1 MIPTRRLA
9 MLAAALALV
18 AVALNFAF
26 PWGLLVINVPLV
38 ALALVDRHS
47 APDPDSV
54 VVDRT
59 APSILTLG
67 GNGCVTWTV
76 HNPLARPVRCDVSD
90 TLVDSLQPTLR
101 EFHLTV
107 PSSGTATAT
116 TTIEPL
122 RRGRFDFTEMTVRTY
137 GVLGLVARQRDRR
150 GASVNHTLRVMPPFR
165 AKQEA
170 ELRIRKARI
179 TEVGVRSAQGRGGGT
194 EFDQLREFTPDDEFR
209 RIDWAATARSP
220 RPIVRTYRA
229 ERNQNVALMLDTG
242 RVMAAKVQGVS
253 RFEHAI
259 DAALMLTYVA
269 TQLGD
274 RAGLITFG
282 EKVRTVVPLSAQRQQ
297 TQRVTEAL
305 YALEPELV
313 ESDFRAA
320 FSGAVAHFKR
330 RAMLVVFTDLN
341 LSSVIESI
349 MPVLPLVAR
358 RNVIVIAAIQDP
370 DVVAW
375 ASSSPATSE
384 EVYRQAAA
392 VAALDDR
399 RKAAQLVGKYGVKV
413 IDAPPGKIAHL
424 LADQYLELKASGTL

>member
-1 MIPTRRLA
+1 MIPTRRVA
-9 MLAAALALV
+9 MLAAALAVV

-26 PWGLLVINVPLV
+26 PWGLLVINVPLLV
-38 ALALVDRHS
+38 LALVDWQS
-47 APDPDSV
+47 APDPNSV
-54 VVDRT
+54 VIERV

-67 GNGCVTWTV
+67 SSDTITYTV
-76 HNPLARPVRCDVSD
+76 HNPVARVARFDVSD
-90 TLVDSLQPTLR
+90 TLVDSLQPSMR

-107 PSSGTATAT
+107 PSNGTAQATA
-116 TTIEPL
+116 TIEPL
-122 RRGRFDFTEMTVRTY
+122 RRGCFEFAEMTVRTY
-137 GVLGLVARQRDRR
+137 GVMGLVARQRDRR
-150 GASVNHTLRVMPPFR
+150 GPSVSHTLRVMPPFR
-165 AKQEA
+165 AKHEA

-194 EFDQLREFTPDDEFR
+194 EFDQLREFTADDEFR
-209 RIDWAATARSP
+209 RIDWSATARSP

-229 ERNQNVALMLDTG
+229 ERNQNVALMVDTG

-259 DAALMLTYVA
+259 DAALMLTYVS

-282 EKVRTVVPLSAQRQQ
+282 ERVRSVVPLSAQRQQ

-305 YALEPELV
+305 YSLEPELV

-341 LSSVIESI
+341 LSSVTESI

-375 ASSSPATSE
+375 AAAPPETST

-392 VAALDDR
+392 VAALAER